1 MIFTAVMLFSVS
13 LSIALLAH
21 WALDR
26 RRYWAM
32 YDLLKDDIKFKNARI
47 KKLEEYIEEKAV
59 GLDRP

>member
-13 LSIALLAH
+13 LSIALLACFVINN
-21 WALDR
+21 

-32 YDLLKDDIKFKNARI
+32 YEMLSDDLKFKNARI
-47 KKLEEYIEEKAV
+47 KKLEDYIEEKAV